1 MAGNTVH
8 VIPEITIATAQPNPT
23 ATEIRIYNTT
33 TLPNE
38 LVFENDTLTQALTPT
53 VAHSFGT
60 TYDYPTGEADDI
72 HVYTAWVWTEQDE
85 STTVYESTPLA
96 ITVLQPFSNN
106 IWGYET
112 RSSNYTSSDWTF
124 VAQPANYDL
133 IIRYQHQNPQED
145 PTFYGYEDVI
155 ADVSDQI
162 PVLSNANYY
171 ISAYLN
177 PVAFDYT
184 INAQN
189 EVTEMRCNE
198 NSPNTPICEGETAEM
213 GSNTGAII
221 TPMQVPS
228 GTPSEFVIVSDKDP
242 DATTQQPLGIE
253 GMGDFFGM
261 PMVFLFIIGFAS
273 VFTSRTGHMGIVII
287 GALIGIMFAMGYLS
301 FGDPTADMVV
311 WGLLIITII
320 IGVILGKKYI

>member
-1 MAGNTVH
+1 
-8 VIPEITIATAQPNPT
+8 
-23 ATEIRIYNTT
+23 
-33 TLPNE
+33 
-38 LVFENDTLTQALTPT
+38 
-53 VAHSFGT
+53 
-60 TYDYPTGEADDI
+60 PTGEADDI
-72 HVYTAWVWTEQDE
+72 HVYTAWVWTTQDE

-106 IWGYET
+106 IYGYEA
-112 RSSNYTSSDWTF
+112 RSSNFTSSDWTF
-124 VAQPANYDL
+124 IAQPANYDL
-133 IIRYQHQNPQED
+133 IIRYQHQNPQID
-145 PTFYGYEDVI
+145 PTFYGYENIV

-177 PVAFDYT
+177 PAAFDYT

-189 EVTEMRCNE
+189 EVTEIKCNA
-198 NSPNTPICEGETAEM
+198 NSPNISACVDGGIGTLLD
-213 GSNTGAII
+213 N
-221 TPMQVPS
+221 VPS
-228 GTPSEFVIVSDKDP
+228 GTPSEFVIVSEKDP
-242 DATTQQPLGIE
+242 DATTGQPLGIE

-301 FGDPTADMVV
+301 FGDPTTDTLV
-311 WGLLIITII
+311 WGLLIFVII
-320 IGVILGKKYI
+320 LGVILGKKFT